1 LSRFEKSVRKGY
13 ITQYGHHALTPL
25 QDSEGII
32 TPAPLHF
39 FVSHEPGGIL
49 MDIDP
54 QQHRLM
60 IHGMVDRPVVLT
72 FADVKRLP
80 SVSRVHFIEC
90 HGNSEPKA
98 VEKAKTA
105 GE

>member
-1 LSRFEKSVRKGY
+1 MREGEVMNPKQPGRRKFLKGSATLVGMAVAGIQSTKGQPVLDSEVIRPTEVRPLGELSHFEKSVRKGY

-49 MDIDP
+49 
-54 QQHRLM
+54 
-60 IHGMVDRPVVLT
+60 
-72 FADVKRLP
+72 
-80 SVSRVHFIEC
+80 
-90 HGNSEPKA
+90 
-98 VEKAKTA
+98 
-105 GE
+105 